1 MAFWLWI
8 LNVLLWLYVDDGMPW
23 HDKSQKY
30 KNSPWCP
37 ILRWGVH
44 QEVLLL
50 GCKSEPESWTQTDY
64 IHVATC
70 FIESRLYVVDCPWT
84 RRSNRGIL
92 LWCDRG
98 NDWREV
104 VAPEGVLVQ
113 WWSVLNYVGVFLV
126 SWANVI
132 SFHLLRPQPQ
142 SCVMCH
148 GSCSGITPVHHQC
161 CNGICPGALECSRS
175 TDVARAISNRSVSNL
190 FSCIATYGG
199 QTHCWKCDIA
209 AGRVVHTYIYIPE
222 PGPGPNLTHHKPMVS
237 PYH

>member
-1 MAFWLWI
+1 MACHDMTNHRNTKIPHGVQYWGEVCIKKSYCLVANLNQNPGHRPIISMWLPA
-8 LNVLLWLYVDDGMPW
+8 LLKAGCMWLIARGPD
-23 HDKSQKY
+23 
-30 KNSPWCP
+30 
-37 ILRWGVH
+37 
-44 QEVLLL
+44 E
-50 GCKSEPESWTQTDY
+50 
-64 IHVATC
+64 ATEASC
-70 FIESRLYVVDCPWT
+70 SDVTEEMIE
-84 RRSNRGIL
+84 
-92 LWCDRG
+92 
-98 NDWREV
+98 
-104 VAPEGVLVQ
+104 VLVQ